1 MLTLIMKTN
10 QQKED
15 KMNGSNAYK
24 YEEIKEHFEDFIKDQ
39 DKEWIKENF
48 EDLHHHAFNTDYYI
62 IGTHQ
67 AKKWLGDEVFNIIDI
82 IKQYE
87 MDNFGKVN
95 TDFSQPEKVVNMYT
109 YIIGEYVVNNWKT
122 FESKEVA

>member
-1 MLTLIMKTN
+1 MDTN
-10 QQKED
+10 QDKQQKED
-15 KMNGSNAYK
+15 KMNDSNAYK

-48 EDLHHHAFNTDYYI
+48 EDLHHHAFNNDYYI

-67 AKKWLGDEVFNIIDI
+67 AKKWLGDEVFNVIDI

-87 MDNFGKVN
+87 MDNFGEVN

-109 YIIGEYVVNNWKT
+109 YIIGEDVVNNWKT

>member
-1 MLTLIMKTN
+1 MDTN
-10 QQKED
+10 QDKQQKED
-15 KMNGSNAYK
+15 KMNDSNAYK

-48 EDLHHHAFNTDYYI
+48 EDLHHHAFNNDYYI
-62 IGTHQ
+62 IGPHQ
-67 AKKWLGDEVFNIIDI
+67 AKKWLGDEVFNVIDI

-87 MDNFGKVN
+87 MDNFGEVN

-109 YIIGEYVVNNWKT
+109 YIIGEDVVNNWKT